1 MNHESRIT
9 NHESRIIFLIVSG
22 LMIFLALFQSPPAE
36 AQEGVDLGVT
46 LEIILEPEK
55 PTVVVTITRQ
65 DPDITIGE
73 LKRPKDSSLFSKSSS
88 VKPRL
93 ADIEID
99 KIKKPQKM
107 LAKVRE
113 H

>member
-1 MNHESRIT
+1 MRSYIL
-9 NHESRIIFLIVSG
+9 FLIASG
-22 LMIFLALFQSPPAE
+22 LMIFISSSVAE

-46 LEIILEPEK
+46 LEIVLEPEK

-73 LKRPKDSSLFSKSSS
+73 LKRPKASSLFSKHSS

-99 KIKKPQKM
+99 KIKKPKKM

-113 H
+113 Y

>member
-1 MNHESRIT
+1 MRTSAL
-9 NHESRIIFLIVSG
+9 FLIVSG
-22 LMIFLALFQSPPAE
+22 LLLFVSFSVTE

-46 LEIILEPEK
+46 LEIVLEPEK

-73 LKRPKDSSLFSKSSS
+73 LRRPKGSSLFSKPSS
-88 VKPRL
+88 VKPHL

-99 KIKKPQKM
+99 KIKKPKKM

>member
-1 MNHESRIT
+1 MRFMSL
-9 NHESRIIFLIVSG
+9 FLIIPC
-22 LMIFLALFQSPPAE
+22 LMIFISFDTAT
-36 AQEGVDLGVT
+36 AQGGVDLGVT
-46 LEIILEPEK
+46 LEIVLEPEK

-73 LKRPKDSSLFSKSSS
+73 LKRPKASSLFSKPSS

-99 KIKKPQKM
+99 KIKKPKKM

>member
-1 MNHESRIT
+1 MRFMSL
-9 NHESRIIFLIVSG
+9 FLIIPC
-22 LMIFLALFQSPPAE
+22 LMIFISSGTAT
-36 AQEGVDLGVT
+36 AQGGIDLGVT
-46 LEIILEPEK
+46 LEIVLEPEK

-73 LKRPKDSSLFSKSSS
+73 LKRPKASSLFSKPSS

-99 KIKKPQKM
+99 KIKKPKKM